1 MRYFF
6 NLAGAVHD
14 PDNEGVELVNLGLA
28 REYAVRAAADY
39 MRDHPD
45 VVWLGEEIRLDVT
58 NEDRLILFTLIVSGS
73 MLLLCGRRPEAEPLH
88 LSPLEQA
95 LS

>member
-14 PDNEGVELVNLGLA
+14 PDNEGVELGNISLA

-45 VVWLGEEIRLDVT
+45 IVWLGEEFRLEVT
-58 NEDRLILFTLIVSGS
+58 NKDRLILFTLIVMGVDSAAA
-73 MLLLCGRRPEAEPLH
+73 RETT
-88 LSPLEQA
+88 
-95 LS
+95 